1 MNEYTE
7 YVWAVYGLAGGLFGG
22 LTLLWWSRLRRLQS
36 RLQAE
41 GRRDS

>member
-7 YVWAVYGLAGGLFGG
+7 FVLGVYLLAGMVFGG
-22 LTLLWWSRLRRLQS
+22 LTLLWWSRLRRLQR

-41 GRRDS
+41 GSTYG